1 MIVIAAVV
9 GAVLAAMICRVGHGM
24 GATND
29 AASNLLRIA
38 GGTGL
43 FAMAA
48 TIAADRMWLGVVA
61 AVLGAVFVAIGGI
74 DILRHEMRH
83 TTAASQAPVAVDRA
97 VARDGDTMEM
107 PVIMRD
113 AA

>member
-48 TIAADRMWLGVVA
+48 TIAADRMWLGVA
-61 AVLGAVFVAIGGI
+61 AALLGAVFVAIGGI

-83 TTAASQAPVAVDRA
+83 GAEGATPAVAGRTL
-97 VARDGDTMEM
+97 ARDGDTMEM